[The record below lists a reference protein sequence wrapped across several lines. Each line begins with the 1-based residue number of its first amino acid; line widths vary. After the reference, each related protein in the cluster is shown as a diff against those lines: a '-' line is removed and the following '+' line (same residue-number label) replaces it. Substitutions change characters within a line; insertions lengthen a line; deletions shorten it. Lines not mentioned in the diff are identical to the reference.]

1 MWTADFELKEVLQPA
16 VMSPSDLEGDL
27 PVLLLLNL
35 SLLLCRLC
43 ERFFV
48 VVLCSQGALIV

>member
-48 VVLCSQGALIV
+48 VLSCVVKVH

>member
-16 VMSPSDLEGDL
+16 AMSPSDLEGNL

-35 SLLLCRLC
+35 SLLLCRLY

-48 VVLCSQGALIV
+48 VLSCVVKVH

>member
-16 VMSPSDLEGDL
+16 AMSPSDLEGDL

-48 VVLCSQGALIV
+48 VLSSVVKVHR